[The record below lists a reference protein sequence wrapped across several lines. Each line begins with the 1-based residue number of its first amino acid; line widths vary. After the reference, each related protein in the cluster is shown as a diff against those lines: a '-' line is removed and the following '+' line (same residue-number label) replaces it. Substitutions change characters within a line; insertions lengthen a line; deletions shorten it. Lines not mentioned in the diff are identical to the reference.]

1 MVPWAPRRGEVA
13 RRAAITCLA
22 AMPCLA
28 WPGAAAR
35 AQLIDS
41 AYPKDV
47 PGFDTA
53 RGVSVTSRI
62 QDDVAWSQIP
72 LGAGLLHPEV
82 TESLSYDSAILAGQ
96 RPSWIVSTRPSVTYT
111 SVDPA
116 RGEAIGAVASVD
128 DERYA
133 QAPDQ
138 SYTDWTAALGGVV
151 DIANCKVTAGYAHL
165 ALHENDNDLDAAQ
178 YERPLAY
185 AVDILRLSGE
195 TQPSRLSLRPSADL
209 MRFAFGEAT
218 IGGAP
223 APQSYRDRLVGD
235 LGLTLDYGIM
245 GYRDPNQFEV
255 VIRTGGARYPN
266 TTLDQP
272 GRDWVGGSI
281 LLGVEHDLDGV
292 WGWRVALGVGGRAYA
307 NAYQDQFVPLAEAA
321 LTWQPSERTTW
332 HGVLFRRIE
341 DATNEGIGGY
351 VATVAGIAAD
361 HELQRHLILHLGAD
375 IERATYSGGTRQTI
389 TSGRAGLLWLMSR
402 NLRLNATVILSDH
415 QNGGAAAGDP
425 SFGEDAVLLGI
436 TAGL

>member
-1 MVPWAPRRGEVA
+1 MTLGVA
-13 RRAAITCLA
+13 MLCRAALL
-22 AMPCLA
+22 CLA
-28 WPGAAAR
+28 WPGSAAR

-82 TESLSYDSAILAGQ
+82 TQNLSYDSAILAGQ

-116 RGEAIGAVASVD
+116 RGGAVGAVVSVD
-128 DERYA
+128 DERYP

-151 DIANCKVTAGYAHL
+151 DIADCKVTAGYAHL
-165 ALHENDNDLDAAQ
+165 ALHQNDNSLDAAQ
-178 YERPLAY
+178 YDRPVAY

-195 TQPSRLSLRPSADL
+195 TQPSRLTLRPNADL
-209 MRFAFGEAT
+209 MRFVFGSAT
-218 IGGAP
+218 IGGQP

-245 GYRDPNQFEV
+245 GYRDPNQLEV
-255 VIRTGGARYPN
+255 VIRAGGARYPN
-266 TTLDQP
+266 ETLYQP
-272 GRDWVGGSI
+272 GRDWAGGTI
-281 LLGVEHDLDGV
+281 LLGIAHDLDGI
-292 WGWRVALGVGGRAYA
+292 WGWRVALGAGGRVYA
-307 NAYQDQFVPLAEAA
+307 NPYQNQLVPLAEAA
-321 LTWQPSERTTW
+321 VTWQPSERTTW

-351 VATVAGIAAD
+351 VATVAGIAMD

-375 IERATYSGGTRQTI
+375 IERASYASGGSQTI
-389 TSGRAGLLWLMSR
+389 TSGRVGLLWLMSR
-402 NLRLNATVILSDH
+402 NLRLNATVTLSDH
-415 QNGGAAAGDP
+415 QNGGPATAAPD
-425 SFGEDAVLLGI
+425 FGEDAVLLGI